1 MHLRMEA
8 SKCYDASMS
17 KVRTT
22 VSLDEQ
28 VMTAVRV
35 RAARTGKGDSEV
47 IEEALRRDLGLDLVE
62 RLWAK
67 NDLGEDEAMALA
79 LQAQRAARRRKR

>member
-1 MHLRMEA
+1 MP
-8 SKCYDASMS
+8 

-22 VSLDEQ
+22 VTIDER

-35 RAARTGKGDSEV
+35 RAARAGKADSQV
-47 IEEALRRDLGLDLVE
+47 IEDALRRDLGLDLLE

-79 LQAQRAARRRKR
+79 IEAQHATRPRTR